1 MRSGGGVWRAAEP
14 VHRVPRPGHA
24 RHKPRGALGP
34 TLPWPLPPSPPAK
47 RAGRGP
53 DERDVLGR
61 KPRLPEV
68 RTPRPVRLQAA
79 APRAWPQRPWPA
91 WPAGDGSGAHGVP
104 RETGLFTLPSN
115 GQCRRENKTGKAKPG
130 ASPAVT
136 ARGGALAA
144 RPAQT
149 GADKR
154 VSFVRTTNLEASG
167 SVSSVSARPSLAG
180 RSRPQLPG
188 ALLLRIRK

>member
-1 MRSGGGVWRAAEP
+1 MRRGAGAVPARPHVTQLQEPAPRPRNVGTLAAPAADPRGHTGGPGRHLILAAPPTSRVPVEVSHRGERSEERGGVWRAAEP

-91 WPAGDGSGAHGVP
+91 RPAGDRSGGARRPP
-104 RETGLFTLPSN
+104 RNRALHV
-115 GQCRRENKTGKAKPG
+115 
-130 ASPAVT
+130 AVT
-136 ARGGALAA
+136 
-144 RPAQT
+144 RPM
-149 GADKR
+149 
-154 VSFVRTTNLEASG
+154 
-167 SVSSVSARPSLAG
+167 SA
-180 RSRPQLPG
+180 
-188 ALLLRIRK
+188 